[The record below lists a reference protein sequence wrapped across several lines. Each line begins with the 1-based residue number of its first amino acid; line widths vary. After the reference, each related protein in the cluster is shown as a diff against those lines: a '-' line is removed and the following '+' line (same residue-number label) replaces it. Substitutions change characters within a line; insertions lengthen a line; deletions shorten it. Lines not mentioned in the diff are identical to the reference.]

1 MSSKRRG
8 FSSFKLSNL
17 LSRFGTTLRRS
28 ARWKSRLKRFPS
40 VQSARPAQR
49 NGTERRGTDQTGQ
62 TRGEAALTDQFS
74 IITTLV
80 TGFGLALVFGWLAE
94 RFLKTPTL
102 VGYIIAGVSV
112 GLFPLLPN
120 VDRVVT
126 EQFAEIGVMLLMFG
140 VGLHFS
146 VADLVKVKGVAVTG
160 AMLQMAAS
168 GAAGTAVALLAWDWA
183 LPNAIVFGMTLSCA
197 STVVVMKALELHK
210 LSVTPSGQVAIGWLV
225 VQDLVTVFIMVCL
238 PLVAQVTQGEGPV
251 DPRLI
256 VISLSKTLLGVAV
269 FVAGMLIV
277 GKRLFPWILQ
287 RVALSGSRELFTLC
301 VLAIAIGIAYGAGA
315 IFNVSY
321 ALGAF
326 FAGMVMRES
335 SFAHRAARNCLPLQD
350 AFSVLFFISVG
361 LMLDPYVFVN
371 EPWAV
376 IAVMLIIMCITSS
389 VTAALVLLLGW
400 PLDTALVM
408 GACVSQLGEF
418 SFILCG
424 QGIALGIATPGTMS
438 IVVAAS
444 ILTIALNPLMFT
456 AIPHVRKLLV
466 SRRPFFARM
475 AERVSPL
482 ASVEPK
488 TIKGHVLIAGVNE
501 VVLALL
507 PRLEARGID
516 FTCFVMSDTTAAV
529 VDSYKHGSAIVGNPS
544 DPALLVQGHL
554 VDAEVLVLPSSD
566 MVLNKTVFAAARE
579 LKHDCRII
587 VRVASPEN
595 LRAVPSDEHT
605 RILNDTQIASESLGE
620 AVADVFGI
628 GAQVR
633 HEKAVARGEATNDID
648 EDEGAAII
656 AQARAEAAAS
666 AARHAARN
674 PSRRSI
680 FDGIREKMAK
690 RREEKARAKAAVKA
704 AQATQAAEG
713 GEAADAAFDASAVPE
728 AQKPSFFSGMKDKI
742 VGLRVKQRIA
752 DLKVKEKIADL
763 NVKEKLDNLNVKERI
778 ENLDVKGR
786 IERLD
791 VKGRIENLNLK
802 DKMDKIKG
810 VDYKKWMPSFGK
822 SAAAGA
828 AGAAAAEA
836 AQTAEAAEKA
846 ETAEAAQPV
855 QAESAAPAAAPV
867 DIQPEV
873 VQPESAVEEERTTEV
888 QAAVVSEPS
897 VKDVPASDAPADAP
911 AEAAS
916 EEAKPAVTDD
926 VKKTEQ

>member
-28 ARWKSRLKRFPS
+28 ARWKSKLKHFPS

-49 NGTERRGTDQTGQ
+49 SGTERRGTDQTGQ

-168 GAAGTAVALLAWDWA
+168 GAAGTVVALLAWDWA

-456 AIPHVRKLLV
+456 AIPHVRNLLV

-587 VRVASPEN
+587 VRVANPEN

-633 HEKAVARGEATNDID
+633 HEKAVARGEATNDVD

-674 PSRRSI
+674 TSRRSI

-763 NVKEKLDNLNVKERI
+763 
-778 ENLDVKGR
+778 DVKSR

-867 DIQPEV
+867 DVQPEV

>member
-1 MSSKRRG
+1 M
-8 FSSFKLSNL
+8 LS
-17 LSRFGTTLRRS
+17 
-28 ARWKSRLKRFPS
+28 
-40 VQSARPAQR
+40 
-49 NGTERRGTDQTGQ
+49 
-62 TRGEAALTDQFS
+62 
-74 IITTLV
+74 
-80 TGFGLALVFGWLAE
+80 
-94 RFLKTPTL
+94 
-102 VGYIIAGVSV
+102 
-112 GLFPLLPN
+112 
-120 VDRVVT
+120 
-126 EQFAEIGVMLLMFG
+126 
-140 VGLHFS
+140 
-146 VADLVKVKGVAVTG
+146 
-160 AMLQMAAS
+160 
-168 GAAGTAVALLAWDWA
+168 
-183 LPNAIVFGMTLSCA
+183 
-197 STVVVMKALELHK
+197 
-210 LSVTPSGQVAIGWLV
+210 
-225 VQDLVTVFIMVCL
+225 
-238 PLVAQVTQGEGPV
+238 
-251 DPRLI
+251 
-256 VISLSKTLLGVAV
+256 VAV
-269 FVAGMLIV
+269 FVAGMFIV

-418 SFILCG
+418 SFILCS

-456 AIPHVRKLLV
+456 AIPHVRNLLV

-595 LRAVPSDEHT
+595 LRVVPSDEHT

-633 HEKAVARGEATNDID
+633 HEKAVARGEATNDVD
-648 EDEGAAII
+648 EDEGAVLI

-674 PSRRSI
+674 ASRHSI
-680 FDGIREKMAK
+680 LDGIREKMAK
-690 RREEKARAKAAVKA
+690 RREEKARAKAAAQA
-704 AQATQAAEG
+704 AQAA
-713 GEAADAAFDASAVPE
+713 E
-728 AQKPSFFSGMKDKI
+728 AQKPSFSSGMKDKI
-742 VGLRVKQRIA
+742 VGLSVKQRIADLKVKEKIA

-763 NVKEKLDNLNVKERI
+763 NVKEKID
-778 ENLDVKGR
+778 NLDVKGR
-786 IERLD
+786 IEKLD
-791 VKGRIENLNLK
+791 LK

-822 SAAAGA
+822 SAAAGTA
-828 AGAAAAEA
+828 VAEA
-836 AQTAEAAEKA
+836 AQTAEAAEVA
-846 ETAEAAQPV
+846 ETAKPV
-855 QAESAAPAAAPV
+855 QTESAAPA
-867 DIQPEV
+867 V
-873 VQPESAVEEERTTEV
+873 VQPEAAQSKIAVPEIPVVE
-888 QAAVVSEPS
+888 AVVSEAS
-897 VKDVPASDAPADAP
+897 VKDVSEADAS
-911 AEAAS
+911 S
-916 EEAKPAVTDD
+916 EEATDGGH
-926 VKKTEQ
+926 KGE

>member
-1 MSSKRRG
+1 M
-8 FSSFKLSNL
+8 
-17 LSRFGTTLRRS
+17 
-28 ARWKSRLKRFPS
+28 
-40 VQSARPAQR
+40 
-49 NGTERRGTDQTGQ
+49 
-62 TRGEAALTDQFS
+62 TDQFS

-424 QGIALGIATPGTMS
+424 QGIALGIATSGTMS

-456 AIPHVRKLLV
+456 AIPHVRNLLV

-633 HEKAVARGEATNDID
+633 HEKAVARGEATNDVD

-674 PSRRSI
+674 ASRHSI

-690 RREEKARAKAAVKA
+690 RREEKARAKAAS
-704 AQATQAAEG
+704 
-713 GEAADAAFDASAVPE
+713 DASAAPE
-728 AQKPSFFSGMKDKI
+728 AQKPSFFSGMKDRI
-742 VGLRVKQRIA
+742 IGLRVKQRIA
-752 DLKVKEKIADL
+752 DLKVKEKI
-763 NVKEKLDNLNVKERI
+763 

-791 VKGRIENLNLK
+791 VKSRIENLNLK

-828 AGAAAAEA
+828 AGAAAAEV

-846 ETAEAAQPV
+846 EAAEAAQPV

-867 DIQPEV
+867 DVQPEV
-873 VQPESAVEEERTTEV
+873 VQSEAAQSESTVEEERTTEV
-888 QAAVVSEPS
+888 QAPAVSESS
-897 VKDVPASDAPADAP
+897 VKDVPASDAPADAS

>member
-1 MSSKRRG
+1 M
-8 FSSFKLSNL
+8 
-17 LSRFGTTLRRS
+17 
-28 ARWKSRLKRFPS
+28 
-40 VQSARPAQR
+40 
-49 NGTERRGTDQTGQ
+49 
-62 TRGEAALTDQFS
+62 TDQFS

-210 LSVTPSGQVAIGWLV
+210 LSVTPSGQAAIGWLV

-674 PSRRSI
+674 TSRRSI

>member
-28 ARWKSRLKRFPS
+28 ARWKSKLKRFPS

-168 GAAGTAVALLAWDWA
+168 GAAGTVVALLAWDWA

-456 AIPHVRKLLV
+456 AIPHVRNLLV

-587 VRVASPEN
+587 VRVANPEN

-674 PSRRSI
+674 TSRRSI

-763 NVKEKLDNLNVKERI
+763 NVKERI
-778 ENLDVKGR
+778 ENLDVKSR

-867 DIQPEV
+867 DVQPEV

>member
-1 MSSKRRG
+1 M
-8 FSSFKLSNL
+8 
-17 LSRFGTTLRRS
+17 
-28 ARWKSRLKRFPS
+28 
-40 VQSARPAQR
+40 
-49 NGTERRGTDQTGQ
+49 
-62 TRGEAALTDQFS
+62 TDQFS

-112 GLFPLLPN
+112 GLFPLRPN

-197 STVVVMKALELHK
+197 STVVVMKALELRK

-361 LMLDPYVFVN
+361 LMLDSYVFVN

-456 AIPHVRKLLV
+456 AIPHVRNLLV

-633 HEKAVARGEATNDID
+633 HEKAVARGEAPNDVD

-674 PSRRSI
+674 ASRHSI

-704 AQATQAAEG
+704 AKAAQAVEAGDAG
-713 GEAADAAFDASAVPE
+713 VAGEAASDASAAPE
-728 AQKPSFFSGMKDKI
+728 AQKPSFFSGMKDRI
-742 VGLRVKQRIA
+742 IGLRVKQRIA
-752 DLKVKEKIADL
+752 DLKVKEKI
-763 NVKEKLDNLNVKERI
+763 

-791 VKGRIENLNLK
+791 VKSRLENLNLK
-802 DKMDKIKG
+802 DKMDQITG

-846 ETAEAAQPV
+846 EVAEAAQPV

-867 DIQPEV
+867 DVQPEV
-873 VQPESAVEEERTTEV
+873 VQSEAAQSESTVEEERTTEV
-888 QAAVVSEPS
+888 QAPAVSESS
-897 VKDVPASDAPADAP
+897 VKDVPASDAPADAS

>member
-1 MSSKRRG
+1 M
-8 FSSFKLSNL
+8 
-17 LSRFGTTLRRS
+17 
-28 ARWKSRLKRFPS
+28 
-40 VQSARPAQR
+40 
-49 NGTERRGTDQTGQ
+49 
-62 TRGEAALTDQFS
+62 TDQFS

-376 IAVMLIIMCITSS
+376 IAVMLIIMCLTSS

-424 QGIALGIATPGTMS
+424 QGIALGIATSGTMS

-456 AIPHVRKLLV
+456 AIPHVRNLLV

-488 TIKGHVLIAGVNE
+488 TIKGHVLIASVNE

-587 VRVASPEN
+587 VRVANPEN

-633 HEKAVARGEATNDID
+633 HEKAVARGEATNDVD

-674 PSRRSI
+674 TSRRSI

>member
-1 MSSKRRG
+1 M
-8 FSSFKLSNL
+8 
-17 LSRFGTTLRRS
+17 
-28 ARWKSRLKRFPS
+28 
-40 VQSARPAQR
+40 
-49 NGTERRGTDQTGQ
+49 
-62 TRGEAALTDQFS
+62 TDQFS

-80 TGFGLALVFGWLAE
+80 TGFGLALVFGWIAE

-424 QGIALGIATPGTMS
+424 QGIALGIATSGTMS

-456 AIPHVRKLLV
+456 AIPHVRNLLV

-587 VRVASPEN
+587 VRVANPEN

-620 AVADVFGI
+620 AVAEVFGI

-633 HEKAVARGEATNDID
+633 HEKAVARGEATNDVD

-674 PSRRSI
+674 TSRRSI

>member
-1 MSSKRRG
+1 M
-8 FSSFKLSNL
+8 
-17 LSRFGTTLRRS
+17 
-28 ARWKSRLKRFPS
+28 
-40 VQSARPAQR
+40 
-49 NGTERRGTDQTGQ
+49 
-62 TRGEAALTDQFS
+62 TDQFS

-210 LSVTPSGQVAIGWLV
+210 LSVTQSGQVAIGWLV

-277 GKRLFPWILQ
+277 GKRLFPWVLQ

-424 QGIALGIATPGTMS
+424 QGIALGIATSGTMS

-456 AIPHVRKLLV
+456 AIPHVRNLLV

-587 VRVASPEN
+587 VRVANPEN

-633 HEKAVARGEATNDID
+633 HEKAVARGEATNDVD

-674 PSRRSI
+674 TSRRSI

>member
-1 MSSKRRG
+1 M
-8 FSSFKLSNL
+8 
-17 LSRFGTTLRRS
+17 
-28 ARWKSRLKRFPS
+28 
-40 VQSARPAQR
+40 
-49 NGTERRGTDQTGQ
+49 
-62 TRGEAALTDQFS
+62 TDQFS

-197 STVVVMKALELHK
+197 STVVVMKALELRK

-456 AIPHVRKLLV
+456 AIPHVRNLLV

-674 PSRRSI
+674 ASRHSI

-704 AQATQAAEG
+704 AKAAQAVEAGDAG
-713 GEAADAAFDASAVPE
+713 VAGEAASDASAAPE
-728 AQKPSFFSGMKDKI
+728 AQKPSFFSGMKDRI
-742 VGLRVKQRIA
+742 IGLRVKQRIA
-752 DLKVKEKIADL
+752 DLKVKEKI
-763 NVKEKLDNLNVKERI
+763 

-791 VKGRIENLNLK
+791 VKSRIENLNLK

-867 DIQPEV
+867 DVQPEV

>member
-1 MSSKRRG
+1 M
-8 FSSFKLSNL
+8 
-17 LSRFGTTLRRS
+17 
-28 ARWKSRLKRFPS
+28 
-40 VQSARPAQR
+40 
-49 NGTERRGTDQTGQ
+49 
-62 TRGEAALTDQFS
+62 TDQFS

-197 STVVVMKALELHK
+197 STVVVMKALELRK

-424 QGIALGIATPGTMS
+424 QGIALGIATSGTMS
-438 IVVAAS
+438 IVVATS

-456 AIPHVRKLLV
+456 AIPHVRNLLV

-587 VRVASPEN
+587 VRVANPEN

-633 HEKAVARGEATNDID
+633 HEKAVARGEATNDVD

-674 PSRRSI
+674 TSRRSI

>member
-1 MSSKRRG
+1 M
-8 FSSFKLSNL
+8 
-17 LSRFGTTLRRS
+17 
-28 ARWKSRLKRFPS
+28 
-40 VQSARPAQR
+40 
-49 NGTERRGTDQTGQ
+49 
-62 TRGEAALTDQFS
+62 TDQFS

-424 QGIALGIATPGTMS
+424 QGIALGIATSGTMS

-456 AIPHVRKLLV
+456 AIPHVRNLLV

-488 TIKGHVLIAGVNE
+488 TIKGHVLIASVNE

-587 VRVASPEN
+587 VRVANPEN

-633 HEKAVARGEATNDID
+633 HEKAVARGEATNDVD

-674 PSRRSI
+674 TSRRSI

>member
-1 MSSKRRG
+1 MEHSLPLIS
-8 FSSFKLSNL
+8 
-17 LSRFGTTLRRS
+17 
-28 ARWKSRLKRFPS
+28 
-40 VQSARPAQR
+40 
-49 NGTERRGTDQTGQ
+49 
-62 TRGEAALTDQFS
+62 
-74 IITTLV
+74 TLV
-80 TGFGLALVFGWLAE
+80 IAFSLALVFGFLAE
-94 RFLKTPTL
+94 RLFKAPPL
-102 VGYIIAGVSV
+102 VGYLLAGIAAGKYTPGV
-112 GLFPLLPN
+112 
-120 VDRVVT
+120 
-126 EQFAEIGVMLLMFG
+126 FADAALAQQLSEIGVMLLMFG

-146 VADLVKVKGVAVTG
+146 VRDLMNVKGIAVPG
-160 AMLQMAAS
+160 AVLQMFIATLL
-168 GAAGTAVALLAWDWA
+168 GGLVAHFVWDWHWGDA
-183 LPNAIVFGMTLSCA
+183 LVLGMCLSCA
-197 STVVVMKALELHK
+197 STVVLLKALEVRGILQ
-210 LSVTPSGQVAIGWLV
+210 SMDGQIAVGWLV
-225 VQDLVTVFIMVCL
+225 VEDVATVLILVLLPPLAGLLGSDAAPGITGKDIAIQIAITIGNVIAFIAVMMLVGRRVL
-238 PLVAQVTQGEGPV
+238 PWIMAQVART
-251 DPRLI
+251 
-256 VISLSKTLLGVAV
+256 
-269 FVAGMLIV
+269 
-277 GKRLFPWILQ
+277 
-287 RVALSGSRELFTLC
+287 GSRELFTLF
-301 VLAIAIGIAYGAGA
+301 VLAAAVGIAYGASA
-315 IFNVSY
+315 IFNVSF

-456 AIPHVRKLLV
+456 AIPHVRNLLV

-674 PSRRSI
+674 TSRRSI

-690 RREEKARAKAAVKA
+690 PRALWPLGM
-704 AQATQAAEG
+704 QLTSTATTQLE
-713 GEAADAAFDASAVPE
+713 
-728 AQKPSFFSGMKDKI
+728 
-742 VGLRVKQRIA
+742 
-752 DLKVKEKIADL
+752 
-763 NVKEKLDNLNVKERI
+763 
-778 ENLDVKGR
+778 
-786 IERLD
+786 
-791 VKGRIENLNLK
+791 
-802 DKMDKIKG
+802 
-810 VDYKKWMPSFGK
+810 
-822 SAAAGA
+822 
-828 AGAAAAEA
+828 
-836 AQTAEAAEKA
+836 
-846 ETAEAAQPV
+846 
-855 QAESAAPAAAPV
+855 
-867 DIQPEV
+867 
-873 VQPESAVEEERTTEV
+873 
-888 QAAVVSEPS
+888 
-897 VKDVPASDAPADAP
+897 
-911 AEAAS
+911 
-916 EEAKPAVTDD
+916 
-926 VKKTEQ
+926 

>member
-1 MSSKRRG
+1 M
-8 FSSFKLSNL
+8 
-17 LSRFGTTLRRS
+17 
-28 ARWKSRLKRFPS
+28 
-40 VQSARPAQR
+40 
-49 NGTERRGTDQTGQ
+49 
-62 TRGEAALTDQFS
+62 TDQFS

-146 VADLVKVKGVAVTG
+146 VADLVKVKGVAVPG

-424 QGIALGIATPGTMS
+424 QGIALGIATSGTMS

-456 AIPHVRKLLV
+456 AIPHVRNLLV

-587 VRVASPEN
+587 VRVANPEN

-633 HEKAVARGEATNDID
+633 HEKAVARGEATNDVD

-674 PSRRSI
+674 TSRRSI

-778 ENLDVKGR
+778 EN
-786 IERLD
+786 LD

>member
-1 MSSKRRG
+1 M
-8 FSSFKLSNL
+8 
-17 LSRFGTTLRRS
+17 
-28 ARWKSRLKRFPS
+28 
-40 VQSARPAQR
+40 
-49 NGTERRGTDQTGQ
+49 
-62 TRGEAALTDQFS
+62 TDQFS

-456 AIPHVRKLLV
+456 AIPHVRNLLV

-633 HEKAVARGEATNDID
+633 HEKAVARGEATNDVD

-674 PSRRSI
+674 ASRHSI

-704 AQATQAAEG
+704 AKAAQAVEAGDAG
-713 GEAADAAFDASAVPE
+713 VAGEAASDASAAPE
-728 AQKPSFFSGMKDKI
+728 AQKPSFFSGMKDRI
-742 VGLRVKQRIA
+742 IGLRVKQRIA
-752 DLKVKEKIADL
+752 DLKVKEK
-763 NVKEKLDNLNVKERI
+763 I

-802 DKMDKIKG
+802 DKMDKIKS

-867 DIQPEV
+867 DVQPEV

>member
-1 MSSKRRG
+1 M
-8 FSSFKLSNL
+8 
-17 LSRFGTTLRRS
+17 
-28 ARWKSRLKRFPS
+28 
-40 VQSARPAQR
+40 
-49 NGTERRGTDQTGQ
+49 
-62 TRGEAALTDQFS
+62 TDQFS

-424 QGIALGIATPGTMS
+424 QGIALGIATSGTMS

-456 AIPHVRKLLV
+456 AIPHVRNLLV

-587 VRVASPEN
+587 VRVANPEN

-633 HEKAVARGEATNDID
+633 HEKAVARGEATNDVD

-674 PSRRSI
+674 TSRRSI

-828 AGAAAAEA
+828 AGAAADEA

>member
-1 MSSKRRG
+1 M
-8 FSSFKLSNL
+8 
-17 LSRFGTTLRRS
+17 
-28 ARWKSRLKRFPS
+28 
-40 VQSARPAQR
+40 
-49 NGTERRGTDQTGQ
+49 
-62 TRGEAALTDQFS
+62 TDQFS

-94 RFLKTPTL
+94 RFLKTPAL

-197 STVVVMKALELHK
+197 STVVVMKALELRK

-315 IFNVSY
+315 IFSVSY

-456 AIPHVRKLLV
+456 AIPHVRNLLV

-482 ASVEPK
+482 ASAEPK
-488 TIKGHVLIAGVNE
+488 TTKGHVLIAGVNE

-529 VDSYKHGSAIVGNPS
+529 VDSYKHGSAIVGDPS

-633 HEKAVARGEATNDID
+633 HEKAVARGEATNDVD
-648 EDEGAAII
+648 EDEGAAMI

-674 PSRRSI
+674 ASRHSI

-704 AQATQAAEG
+704 AKAAQAAQAAEAG
-713 GEAADAAFDASAVPE
+713 EAGVAGEAASDASAAPE
-728 AQKPSFFSGMKDKI
+728 AQKPSFFSGMKDRI

-763 NVKEKLDNLNVKERI
+763 NVKEKIDNLNVKERI

-791 VKGRIENLNLK
+791 VKGRIEKLDLK

-836 AQTAEAAEKA
+836 AETAEAAE
-846 ETAEAAQPV
+846 AAQPA

-867 DIQPEV
+867 DAQPEV
-873 VQPESAVEEERTTEV
+873 VQPESAVEEERTAEV
-888 QAAVVSEPS
+888 QAPVVSEPS

>member
-1 MSSKRRG
+1 M
-8 FSSFKLSNL
+8 
-17 LSRFGTTLRRS
+17 
-28 ARWKSRLKRFPS
+28 
-40 VQSARPAQR
+40 
-49 NGTERRGTDQTGQ
+49 
-62 TRGEAALTDQFS
+62 TDQFS

-94 RFLKTPTL
+94 RFLKTPAL

-424 QGIALGIATPGTMS
+424 QGIALGIATSGTMS

-456 AIPHVRKLLV
+456 AIPHVRNLLV

-633 HEKAVARGEATNDID
+633 HEKAVARGEATNDVD
-648 EDEGAAII
+648 EDEGAVLI

-674 PSRRSI
+674 ASRHSI
-680 FDGIREKMAK
+680 LDGIREKMAK
-690 RREEKARAKAAVKA
+690 RREEKARAKAAAQA
-704 AQATQAAEG
+704 AQAA
-713 GEAADAAFDASAVPE
+713 E
-728 AQKPSFFSGMKDKI
+728 AQKPSFSSGMKDKI
-742 VGLRVKQRIA
+742 VGLSVKQRIA

-763 NVKEKLDNLNVKERI
+763 NVKEKID
-778 ENLDVKGR
+778 NLDVKGR
-786 IERLD
+786 IEKLD
-791 VKGRIENLNLK
+791 LK

-822 SAAAGA
+822 SAAAGTA
-828 AGAAAAEA
+828 VAEA
-836 AQTAEAAEKA
+836 AQTAEAAEVA
-846 ETAEAAQPV
+846 ETAKPV
-855 QAESAAPAAAPV
+855 QAESAAPA
-867 DIQPEV
+867 V
-873 VQPESAVEEERTTEV
+873 VQPEAAQSKIAVEEARASVPEIPVVE
-888 QAAVVSEPS
+888 AVVSEAS
-897 VKDVPASDAPADAP
+897 VKDVSEADAS
-911 AEAAS
+911 S
-916 EEAKPAVTDD
+916 EEATDGGH
-926 VKKTEQ
+926 KGE

>member
-1 MSSKRRG
+1 M
-8 FSSFKLSNL
+8 
-17 LSRFGTTLRRS
+17 
-28 ARWKSRLKRFPS
+28 
-40 VQSARPAQR
+40 
-49 NGTERRGTDQTGQ
+49 
-62 TRGEAALTDQFS
+62 
-74 IITTLV
+74 
-80 TGFGLALVFGWLAE
+80 
-94 RFLKTPTL
+94 
-102 VGYIIAGVSV
+102 
-112 GLFPLLPN
+112 
-120 VDRVVT
+120 
-126 EQFAEIGVMLLMFG
+126 
-140 VGLHFS
+140 
-146 VADLVKVKGVAVTG
+146 
-160 AMLQMAAS
+160 
-168 GAAGTAVALLAWDWA
+168 
-183 LPNAIVFGMTLSCA
+183 
-197 STVVVMKALELHK
+197 
-210 LSVTPSGQVAIGWLV
+210 
-225 VQDLVTVFIMVCL
+225 
-238 PLVAQVTQGEGPV
+238 
-251 DPRLI
+251 
-256 VISLSKTLLGVAV
+256 
-269 FVAGMLIV
+269 
-277 GKRLFPWILQ
+277 
-287 RVALSGSRELFTLC
+287 
-301 VLAIAIGIAYGAGA
+301 A

-456 AIPHVRKLLV
+456 AIPHVRNLLV

-633 HEKAVARGEATNDID
+633 HEKAVARGEATNDVD

-674 PSRRSI
+674 ASRHSI

-704 AQATQAAEG
+704 AKAAQAVEAGDAG
-713 GEAADAAFDASAVPE
+713 VAGEAASDASAAPE
-728 AQKPSFFSGMKDKI
+728 AQKPSFFSGMKDRI
-742 VGLRVKQRIA
+742 IGLRVKQRIA
-752 DLKVKEKIADL
+752 DLKVKEKI
-763 NVKEKLDNLNVKERI
+763 

-791 VKGRIENLNLK
+791 VKSRIENLNLK

-846 ETAEAAQPV
+846 EAAEAAQPV

-867 DIQPEV
+867 DVQPEV
-873 VQPESAVEEERTTEV
+873 VQSEAAQSESTVEEERTTEV
-888 QAAVVSEPS
+888 QAPAVSESS
-897 VKDVPASDAPADAP
+897 VKDVPASDAPADAS

>member
-1 MSSKRRG
+1 M
-8 FSSFKLSNL
+8 
-17 LSRFGTTLRRS
+17 
-28 ARWKSRLKRFPS
+28 
-40 VQSARPAQR
+40 
-49 NGTERRGTDQTGQ
+49 
-62 TRGEAALTDQFS
+62 TDQFS

-424 QGIALGIATPGTMS
+424 QGIALGIATSGTMS

-456 AIPHVRKLLV
+456 AIPHVRNLLV

-587 VRVASPEN
+587 VRVANPEN

-674 PSRRSI
+674 TSRRSI

-846 ETAEAAQPV
+846 ETAEVAQPV

>member
-1 MSSKRRG
+1 M
-8 FSSFKLSNL
+8 
-17 LSRFGTTLRRS
+17 
-28 ARWKSRLKRFPS
+28 
-40 VQSARPAQR
+40 
-49 NGTERRGTDQTGQ
+49 
-62 TRGEAALTDQFS
+62 TDQFS

-424 QGIALGIATPGTMS
+424 QGIALGIATSGTMS

-456 AIPHVRKLLV
+456 AIPHVRNLLV

-554 VDAEVLVLPSSD
+554 VDAEILVLPSSD

-633 HEKAVARGEATNDID
+633 HEKAVARGEATNDVD

-674 PSRRSI
+674 ASRHSI

-704 AQATQAAEG
+704 AKAAQAVEAGDAG
-713 GEAADAAFDASAVPE
+713 VAGEAASDASAAPE
-728 AQKPSFFSGMKDKI
+728 AQKPSFFSGMKDRI
-742 VGLRVKQRIA
+742 IGLRVKQRIA
-752 DLKVKEKIADL
+752 DLKVKEKI
-763 NVKEKLDNLNVKERI
+763 

-791 VKGRIENLNLK
+791 VKSRIENLNLK

-846 ETAEAAQPV
+846 EAAEAAQPV

-867 DIQPEV
+867 DVQPEV
-873 VQPESAVEEERTTEV
+873 VQSEAAQSESTVEEERTTEV
-888 QAAVVSEPS
+888 QAPAVSESS
-897 VKDVPASDAPADAP
+897 VKDVPASDAPADAS

>member
-1 MSSKRRG
+1 M
-8 FSSFKLSNL
+8 
-17 LSRFGTTLRRS
+17 
-28 ARWKSRLKRFPS
+28 
-40 VQSARPAQR
+40 
-49 NGTERRGTDQTGQ
+49 
-62 TRGEAALTDQFS
+62 TDQFS

-94 RFLKTPTL
+94 RLLKTPTL

-424 QGIALGIATPGTMS
+424 QGIALGIATSGTMS

-456 AIPHVRKLLV
+456 AIPHVRNLLV

-488 TIKGHVLIAGVNE
+488 TIMGHVLIAGVNE

-674 PSRRSI
+674 ASRHSI

-704 AQATQAAEG
+704 AKAAQAVEAGDAG
-713 GEAADAAFDASAVPE
+713 VAGEAASDASAAPE
-728 AQKPSFFSGMKDKI
+728 AQKPSFFSGMKDRI
-742 VGLRVKQRIA
+742 IGLRVKQRIA
-752 DLKVKEKIADL
+752 DLKVKEKI
-763 NVKEKLDNLNVKERI
+763 

-791 VKGRIENLNLK
+791 VKSRIENLNLK

-846 ETAEAAQPV
+846 EAAEAAQPV

-867 DIQPEV
+867 DVQPEV
-873 VQPESAVEEERTTEV
+873 VQSEAAQSESTVEEERTTEV
-888 QAAVVSEPS
+888 QAPAVSESS
-897 VKDVPASDAPADAP
+897 VKDVPASDAPADAS

>member
-1 MSSKRRG
+1 M
-8 FSSFKLSNL
+8 
-17 LSRFGTTLRRS
+17 
-28 ARWKSRLKRFPS
+28 
-40 VQSARPAQR
+40 
-49 NGTERRGTDQTGQ
+49 
-62 TRGEAALTDQFS
+62 TDQFS

-424 QGIALGIATPGTMS
+424 QGIALGIATSGTMS

-456 AIPHVRKLLV
+456 AIPHVRNLLV

-587 VRVASPEN
+587 VRVANPEN

-633 HEKAVARGEATNDID
+633 HEKAVARGEATNDVD

-674 PSRRSI
+674 TSRRSI

-791 VKGRIENLNLK
+791 VKGRIENFNLK

>member
-1 MSSKRRG
+1 M
-8 FSSFKLSNL
+8 
-17 LSRFGTTLRRS
+17 
-28 ARWKSRLKRFPS
+28 
-40 VQSARPAQR
+40 
-49 NGTERRGTDQTGQ
+49 
-62 TRGEAALTDQFS
+62 TDQFS

-269 FVAGMLIV
+269 FVAGILIV

-424 QGIALGIATPGTMS
+424 QGIALGIATSGTMS

-456 AIPHVRKLLV
+456 AIPHVRNLLV

-633 HEKAVARGEATNDID
+633 HEKAVARGEATNDVD

-674 PSRRSI
+674 ASRHSI

-704 AQATQAAEG
+704 AKAAQAVEAGDAG
-713 GEAADAAFDASAVPE
+713 VAGEAASDASAAPE
-728 AQKPSFFSGMKDKI
+728 AQKPSFFSGMKDRI
-742 VGLRVKQRIA
+742 IGLRVKQRIA
-752 DLKVKEKIADL
+752 DLKVKEKI
-763 NVKEKLDNLNVKERI
+763 

-791 VKGRIENLNLK
+791 VKSRIENLNLK

-846 ETAEAAQPV
+846 EAAEAAQPV

-867 DIQPEV
+867 DVQPEV
-873 VQPESAVEEERTTEV
+873 VQSEAAQSESTVEEERTTEV
-888 QAAVVSEPS
+888 QAPAVSESS
-897 VKDVPASDAPADAP
+897 VKDVPASDAPADAS

>member
-1 MSSKRRG
+1 M
-8 FSSFKLSNL
+8 
-17 LSRFGTTLRRS
+17 
-28 ARWKSRLKRFPS
+28 
-40 VQSARPAQR
+40 
-49 NGTERRGTDQTGQ
+49 
-62 TRGEAALTDQFS
+62 TDQFS

-210 LSVTPSGQVAIGWLV
+210 FSVTPSGQVAIGWLV

-277 GKRLFPWILQ
+277 GKHLFPWILQ

-424 QGIALGIATPGTMS
+424 QGIALGIATSGTMS

-456 AIPHVRKLLV
+456 AIPHVRNLLV

-587 VRVASPEN
+587 VRVANPEN

-633 HEKAVARGEATNDID
+633 HEKAVARGEATNDVD

-674 PSRRSI
+674 TSRRSI

>member
-1 MSSKRRG
+1 M
-8 FSSFKLSNL
+8 
-17 LSRFGTTLRRS
+17 
-28 ARWKSRLKRFPS
+28 
-40 VQSARPAQR
+40 
-49 NGTERRGTDQTGQ
+49 
-62 TRGEAALTDQFS
+62 TDQFS

-94 RFLKTPTL
+94 RFLKTPAL

-269 FVAGMLIV
+269 FVAGMFIV

-456 AIPHVRKLLV
+456 AIPHVRNLLV

-633 HEKAVARGEATNDID
+633 HEKAVARGEATNDVD
-648 EDEGAAII
+648 EDEGAVLI

-674 PSRRSI
+674 ASRHSI
-680 FDGIREKMAK
+680 LDGIREKMAK
-690 RREEKARAKAAVKA
+690 RREEKARAKAAAQA
-704 AQATQAAEG
+704 AQAA
-713 GEAADAAFDASAVPE
+713 E
-728 AQKPSFFSGMKDKI
+728 AQKPSFSSGMKDKI
-742 VGLRVKQRIA
+742 VGLSVKQRIA

-763 NVKEKLDNLNVKERI
+763 NVKEKID
-778 ENLDVKGR
+778 NLDVKGR
-786 IERLD
+786 IEKLD
-791 VKGRIENLNLK
+791 LK

-822 SAAAGA
+822 SAAAGTA
-828 AGAAAAEA
+828 VDEA
-836 AQTAEAAEKA
+836 AQTAEAAEVA
-846 ETAEAAQPV
+846 ETAKPV
-855 QAESAAPAAAPV
+855 QAESAAPA
-867 DIQPEV
+867 V
-873 VQPESAVEEERTTEV
+873 VQPEAAQSKITVEEARASVPEIPVVE
-888 QAAVVSEPS
+888 AVVSEAS
-897 VKDVPASDAPADAP
+897 VKDVSEADAS
-911 AEAAS
+911 S
-916 EEAKPAVTDD
+916 EEATDGGH
-926 VKKTEQ
+926 KGE

>member
-1 MSSKRRG
+1 M
-8 FSSFKLSNL
+8 
-17 LSRFGTTLRRS
+17 
-28 ARWKSRLKRFPS
+28 
-40 VQSARPAQR
+40 
-49 NGTERRGTDQTGQ
+49 
-62 TRGEAALTDQFS
+62 TDQFS

-456 AIPHVRKLLV
+456 AIPHVRNLLV

-633 HEKAVARGEATNDID
+633 HEKAVARGEATNDVD
-648 EDEGAAII
+648 EDEGAVLI

-674 PSRRSI
+674 ASRHSI
-680 FDGIREKMAK
+680 LDGIREKMAK
-690 RREEKARAKAAVKA
+690 RREEKARAKAAAQA
-704 AQATQAAEG
+704 AQAA
-713 GEAADAAFDASAVPE
+713 E
-728 AQKPSFFSGMKDKI
+728 AQKPSFSSGMKDKI
-742 VGLRVKQRIA
+742 VGLSVKQRIA

-763 NVKEKLDNLNVKERI
+763 NVKEKID
-778 ENLDVKGR
+778 NLDVKGR
-786 IERLD
+786 IEKLD
-791 VKGRIENLNLK
+791 LK

-822 SAAAGA
+822 SAAAGTA
-828 AGAAAAEA
+828 VAEA
-836 AQTAEAAEKA
+836 AQTAEAAEVA
-846 ETAEAAQPV
+846 ETAKPV
-855 QAESAAPAAAPV
+855 QAESAAPA
-867 DIQPEV
+867 V
-873 VQPESAVEEERTTEV
+873 VQPEAAQSKIAVEEARASVPEIPVVE
-888 QAAVVSEPS
+888 AVVSEAS
-897 VKDVPASDAPADAP
+897 VKDVSEADAS
-911 AEAAS
+911 S
-916 EEAKPAVTDD
+916 EEATDGGH
-926 VKKTEQ
+926 KGE

>member
-1 MSSKRRG
+1 M
-8 FSSFKLSNL
+8 
-17 LSRFGTTLRRS
+17 
-28 ARWKSRLKRFPS
+28 
-40 VQSARPAQR
+40 
-49 NGTERRGTDQTGQ
+49 
-62 TRGEAALTDQFS
+62 TDQFS

-424 QGIALGIATPGTMS
+424 QGIALGIATSGTMS

-456 AIPHVRKLLV
+456 AIPHVRNLLV

-674 PSRRSI
+674 TSRRSI

-897 VKDVPASDAPADAP
+897 AKDVPASDAPADAP

>member
-1 MSSKRRG
+1 M
-8 FSSFKLSNL
+8 
-17 LSRFGTTLRRS
+17 
-28 ARWKSRLKRFPS
+28 
-40 VQSARPAQR
+40 
-49 NGTERRGTDQTGQ
+49 
-62 TRGEAALTDQFS
+62 TDQFS

-197 STVVVMKALELHK
+197 STVVVMKALELRK

-424 QGIALGIATPGTMS
+424 QGIALGIATSGTMS

-456 AIPHVRKLLV
+456 AIPHVRNLLV

-507 PRLEARGID
+507 PRFEARGID

-587 VRVASPEN
+587 VRVANPEN

-633 HEKAVARGEATNDID
+633 HEKAVARGEATNDVD

-674 PSRRSI
+674 TSRRSI

-888 QAAVVSEPS
+888 QAVVVSEPS

>member
-1 MSSKRRG
+1 M
-8 FSSFKLSNL
+8 
-17 LSRFGTTLRRS
+17 
-28 ARWKSRLKRFPS
+28 
-40 VQSARPAQR
+40 
-49 NGTERRGTDQTGQ
+49 
-62 TRGEAALTDQFS
+62 TDQFS

-94 RFLKTPTL
+94 RFLKTPAL

-197 STVVVMKALELHK
+197 STVVVMKALELRK

-238 PLVAQVTQGEGPV
+238 PLVAEVTQGEGPV

-256 VISLSKTLLGVAV
+256 VISLSKTLLSVAV
-269 FVAGMLIV
+269 FVAGMFIV

-418 SFILCG
+418 SFILCS

-456 AIPHVRKLLV
+456 AIPHVRNLLV

-595 LRAVPSDEHT
+595 LRVVPSDEHT

-648 EDEGAAII
+648 EDEGAVLI

-674 PSRRSI
+674 ASRHSI
-680 FDGIREKMAK
+680 LDGIREKMAK
-690 RREEKARAKAAVKA
+690 RREEKARAKAAAQA
-704 AQATQAAEG
+704 AQAA
-713 GEAADAAFDASAVPE
+713 E
-728 AQKPSFFSGMKDKI
+728 AQKPSFSSGMKDKI
-742 VGLRVKQRIA
+742 VGLSVKQRIADLKVKEKIA

-763 NVKEKLDNLNVKERI
+763 NVKEKID
-778 ENLDVKGR
+778 NLDVKGR
-786 IERLD
+786 IEKLD
-791 VKGRIENLNLK
+791 LK

-822 SAAAGA
+822 SAAAGTA
-828 AGAAAAEA
+828 VAEA
-836 AQTAEAAEKA
+836 AQTAEAAEVA
-846 ETAEAAQPV
+846 ETAKPV
-855 QAESAAPAAAPV
+855 QTESAAPA
-867 DIQPEV
+867 V
-873 VQPESAVEEERTTEV
+873 VQPEAAQSKIAVEEARASVPEIPVVE
-888 QAAVVSEPS
+888 AVVSEAS
-897 VKDVPASDAPADAP
+897 VKDVSEADAS
-911 AEAAS
+911 S
-916 EEAKPAVTDD
+916 EEATDGGH
-926 VKKTEQ
+926 KGE

>member
-1 MSSKRRG
+1 M
-8 FSSFKLSNL
+8 
-17 LSRFGTTLRRS
+17 
-28 ARWKSRLKRFPS
+28 
-40 VQSARPAQR
+40 
-49 NGTERRGTDQTGQ
+49 
-62 TRGEAALTDQFS
+62 TDQFS

-168 GAAGTAVALLAWDWA
+168 GAAGTAVALLAWDWV

-456 AIPHVRKLLV
+456 AIPHVRNLLV

-633 HEKAVARGEATNDID
+633 HEKAVARGEATNDVD

-674 PSRRSI
+674 ASRHSI

-704 AQATQAAEG
+704 AKAAQAVEAGDAG
-713 GEAADAAFDASAVPE
+713 VAGEAASDASAAPE
-728 AQKPSFFSGMKDKI
+728 AQKPSFFSGMKDRI
-742 VGLRVKQRIA
+742 IGLRVKQRIA
-752 DLKVKEKIADL
+752 DLKVKEK
-763 NVKEKLDNLNVKERI
+763 I

-802 DKMDKIKG
+802 DKMDKIKS

-867 DIQPEV
+867 DVQPEV

-888 QAAVVSEPS
+888 QAAVVSEPF

>member
-1 MSSKRRG
+1 M
-8 FSSFKLSNL
+8 
-17 LSRFGTTLRRS
+17 
-28 ARWKSRLKRFPS
+28 
-40 VQSARPAQR
+40 
-49 NGTERRGTDQTGQ
+49 
-62 TRGEAALTDQFS
+62 TDQFS

-80 TGFGLALVFGWLAE
+80 TGFGFALVFGWLAE
-94 RFLKTPTL
+94 RFLKTPAL

-197 STVVVMKALELHK
+197 STVVVMKALELRK

-238 PLVAQVTQGEGPV
+238 PLVAEVTQGEGPV

-256 VISLSKTLLGVAV
+256 VISLSKTLLSVAV
-269 FVAGMLIV
+269 FVAGMFIV

-456 AIPHVRKLLV
+456 AIPHVRNLLV

-595 LRAVPSDEHT
+595 LRVVPSDEHT

-633 HEKAVARGEATNDID
+633 HEKAVARGEATNDVD
-648 EDEGAAII
+648 EDEGAVLI

-674 PSRRSI
+674 ASRHSI
-680 FDGIREKMAK
+680 LDGIREKMAK
-690 RREEKARAKAAVKA
+690 RREEKARAKAAAQA
-704 AQATQAAEG
+704 AQAA
-713 GEAADAAFDASAVPE
+713 E
-728 AQKPSFFSGMKDKI
+728 AQKPSFSSGMKDKI
-742 VGLRVKQRIA
+742 VGLSVKQRIA

-763 NVKEKLDNLNVKERI
+763 NVKEKID
-778 ENLDVKGR
+778 NLDVKGR
-786 IERLD
+786 IEKLD
-791 VKGRIENLNLK
+791 LK

-822 SAAAGA
+822 SAAAGTA
-828 AGAAAAEA
+828 VAEA
-836 AQTAEAAEKA
+836 AQTAEAAEVA
-846 ETAEAAQPV
+846 ETAKPV
-855 QAESAAPAAAPV
+855 QTESAAPA
-867 DIQPEV
+867 V
-873 VQPESAVEEERTTEV
+873 VQPEAAQSKIAVEEARASVPEIPVVE
-888 QAAVVSEPS
+888 AVVSEAS
-897 VKDVPASDAPADAP
+897 VKDVSEADAS
-911 AEAAS
+911 S
-916 EEAKPAVTDD
+916 EEATDGGH
-926 VKKTEQ
+926 KGE

>member
-1 MSSKRRG
+1 M
-8 FSSFKLSNL
+8 
-17 LSRFGTTLRRS
+17 
-28 ARWKSRLKRFPS
+28 
-40 VQSARPAQR
+40 
-49 NGTERRGTDQTGQ
+49 
-62 TRGEAALTDQFS
+62 TDQFS

-674 PSRRSI
+674 TSRRSI

-704 AQATQAAEG
+704 AKAAQAVEAGDAG
-713 GEAADAAFDASAVPE
+713 VAGEAASDASAAPE
-728 AQKPSFFSGMKDKI
+728 AQKPSFFSGMKDRI
-742 VGLRVKQRIA
+742 IGLRVKQRIA
-752 DLKVKEKIADL
+752 DLKVKEKI
-763 NVKEKLDNLNVKERI
+763 

-791 VKGRIENLNLK
+791 VKSRIENLNLK

-828 AGAAAAEA
+828 AGAAAA
-836 AQTAEAAEKA
+836 
-846 ETAEAAQPV
+846 
-855 QAESAAPAAAPV
+855 AAPV
-867 DIQPEV
+867 DVQPEV
-873 VQPESAVEEERTTEV
+873 VQSEAAQSESTVEEERTTEV
-888 QAAVVSEPS
+888 QAPAVSESS
-897 VKDVPASDAPADAP
+897 VKDVPASDAPADAS

>member
-1 MSSKRRG
+1 M
-8 FSSFKLSNL
+8 
-17 LSRFGTTLRRS
+17 
-28 ARWKSRLKRFPS
+28 
-40 VQSARPAQR
+40 
-49 NGTERRGTDQTGQ
+49 
-62 TRGEAALTDQFS
+62 TDQFS

-424 QGIALGIATPGTMS
+424 QGIALGIATSGTMS

-456 AIPHVRKLLV
+456 AIPHVRNLLV

-587 VRVASPEN
+587 VRVANPEN

-633 HEKAVARGEATNDID
+633 HEKAVARGEATNDVD

-674 PSRRSI
+674 TSRRSI

-822 SAAAGA
+822 SAAA
-828 AGAAAAEA
+828 AEA

>member
-1 MSSKRRG
+1 M
-8 FSSFKLSNL
+8 
-17 LSRFGTTLRRS
+17 
-28 ARWKSRLKRFPS
+28 
-40 VQSARPAQR
+40 
-49 NGTERRGTDQTGQ
+49 
-62 TRGEAALTDQFS
+62 TDQFS

-277 GKRLFPWILQ
+277 GKRLFPRILQ

-424 QGIALGIATPGTMS
+424 QGIALGIATSGTMS

-456 AIPHVRKLLV
+456 AIPHVRNLLV

-633 HEKAVARGEATNDID
+633 HEKAVARGEATNDVD

-674 PSRRSI
+674 ASRHSI

-704 AQATQAAEG
+704 AKAAQAVEAGDAG
-713 GEAADAAFDASAVPE
+713 VAGEAASDASAAPE
-728 AQKPSFFSGMKDKI
+728 AQKPSFFSGMKDRI
-742 VGLRVKQRIA
+742 IGLRVKQRIA
-752 DLKVKEKIADL
+752 DLKVKEKI
-763 NVKEKLDNLNVKERI
+763 

-791 VKGRIENLNLK
+791 VKSRIENLNLK

-822 SAAAGA
+822 SAAA
-828 AGAAAAEA
+828 AEA

-846 ETAEAAQPV
+846 EAAEAAQPV

-867 DIQPEV
+867 DVQPEV
-873 VQPESAVEEERTTEV
+873 VQSEAAQSESTVEEERTTEV
-888 QAAVVSEPS
+888 QAPAVSESS
-897 VKDVPASDAPADAP
+897 VKDVPASDAPADAS

>member
-1 MSSKRRG
+1 M
-8 FSSFKLSNL
+8 
-17 LSRFGTTLRRS
+17 
-28 ARWKSRLKRFPS
+28 
-40 VQSARPAQR
+40 
-49 NGTERRGTDQTGQ
+49 
-62 TRGEAALTDQFS
+62 TDQFS

-94 RFLKTPTL
+94 RFLKTPAL

-197 STVVVMKALELHK
+197 STVVVMKALELRK

-238 PLVAQVTQGEGPV
+238 PLVAEVTQGEGPV

-256 VISLSKTLLGVAV
+256 VISLSKTLLSVAV
-269 FVAGMLIV
+269 FVAGMFIV

-456 AIPHVRKLLV
+456 AIPHVRNLLV

-595 LRAVPSDEHT
+595 LRVVPSDEHT

-628 GAQVR
+628 GAQVL
-633 HEKAVARGEATNDID
+633 HEKAVARGEATNDVD
-648 EDEGAAII
+648 EDEGAVLI

-674 PSRRSI
+674 ASRHSI
-680 FDGIREKMAK
+680 LDGIREKMAK
-690 RREEKARAKAAVKA
+690 RREEKARAKAAAQA
-704 AQATQAAEG
+704 AQAA
-713 GEAADAAFDASAVPE
+713 E
-728 AQKPSFFSGMKDKI
+728 AQKPSFSSGMKDKI
-742 VGLRVKQRIA
+742 VGLSVKQRIA

-763 NVKEKLDNLNVKERI
+763 NVKEKID
-778 ENLDVKGR
+778 NLDVKGR
-786 IERLD
+786 IEKLD
-791 VKGRIENLNLK
+791 LK

-822 SAAAGA
+822 SAAAGTA
-828 AGAAAAEA
+828 VAEA
-836 AQTAEAAEKA
+836 AQTAEAAEVA
-846 ETAEAAQPV
+846 ETAKPV
-855 QAESAAPAAAPV
+855 QTESAAPA
-867 DIQPEV
+867 V
-873 VQPESAVEEERTTEV
+873 VQPEAAQSKIAVEEARASVPEIPVVE
-888 QAAVVSEPS
+888 AVVSEAS
-897 VKDVPASDAPADAP
+897 VKDVSEADAS
-911 AEAAS
+911 S
-916 EEAKPAVTDD
+916 EEATDGGH
-926 VKKTEQ
+926 KGE

>member
-1 MSSKRRG
+1 M
-8 FSSFKLSNL
+8 
-17 LSRFGTTLRRS
+17 
-28 ARWKSRLKRFPS
+28 
-40 VQSARPAQR
+40 
-49 NGTERRGTDQTGQ
+49 
-62 TRGEAALTDQFS
+62 TDQFS

-94 RFLKTPTL
+94 RFLKTPAL

-197 STVVVMKALELHK
+197 STVVVMKALELRK

-238 PLVAQVTQGEGPV
+238 PLVAEVTQGEGPV

-256 VISLSKTLLGVAV
+256 VISLSKTLLSVAV
-269 FVAGMLIV
+269 FVAGMFIV

-408 GACVSQLGEF
+408 GACISQLGEF

-456 AIPHVRKLLV
+456 AIPHVRNLLV

-595 LRAVPSDEHT
+595 LRVVPSDEHT

-633 HEKAVARGEATNDID
+633 HEKAVARGEATNDVD
-648 EDEGAAII
+648 EDEGAVLI

-674 PSRRSI
+674 ASRHSI
-680 FDGIREKMAK
+680 LDGIREKMAK
-690 RREEKARAKAAVKA
+690 RREEKARAKAAAQA
-704 AQATQAAEG
+704 AQAA
-713 GEAADAAFDASAVPE
+713 E
-728 AQKPSFFSGMKDKI
+728 AQKPSFSSGMKDKI
-742 VGLRVKQRIA
+742 VGLSVKQRIA

-763 NVKEKLDNLNVKERI
+763 NVKEKID
-778 ENLDVKGR
+778 NLDVKGR
-786 IERLD
+786 IEKLD
-791 VKGRIENLNLK
+791 LK

-822 SAAAGA
+822 SAAAGTA
-828 AGAAAAEA
+828 VAEA
-836 AQTAEAAEKA
+836 AQTAEAAEVA
-846 ETAEAAQPV
+846 ETAKPV
-855 QAESAAPAAAPV
+855 QAESAAPA
-867 DIQPEV
+867 V
-873 VQPESAVEEERTTEV
+873 VQPEAAQSKIAVEEARASVPEIPVVE
-888 QAAVVSEPS
+888 AVVSEAS
-897 VKDVPASDAPADAP
+897 VKDVSEADAS
-911 AEAAS
+911 S
-916 EEAKPAVTDD
+916 EEATDGGH
-926 VKKTEQ
+926 KGE